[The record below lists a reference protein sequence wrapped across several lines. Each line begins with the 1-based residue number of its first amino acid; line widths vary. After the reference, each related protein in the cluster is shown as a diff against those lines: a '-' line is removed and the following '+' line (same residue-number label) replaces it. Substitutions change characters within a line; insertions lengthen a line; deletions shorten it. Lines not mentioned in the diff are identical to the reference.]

1 MIARPNRWSLGLAG
15 VLLVAL
21 ALRLWGFRHGLPFVY
36 NADESAHFVPRAVRF
51 FDDGYNP
58 GYFKNPPGFTYLIHG
73 LYAVW
78 LGGDEAAQRFKDDP
92 GSLFAAARI
101 VSALLGTAAVGLV
114 YAAGARLFD
123 RRVGLLAAA
132 VLAVSFL
139 PVFYSHL
146 ALNDGPALF
155 PIALALLGCA
165 GIVRRGRLL
174 DYALAGAGLG
184 LGAATKYTA
193 GIVLVSLLAAA
204 AAQIWPVEGRRRG
217 VQGLA
222 LAAGVA
228 LLAFFVANPYAFL
241 DFEQFRAQ
249 LRAQGTLSGRHKLG
263 AGDENGLEFYLW
275 VFTWGLGWLP
285 ALAALLGAG
294 AALVRDRFA
303 GLVLALPVPVYLA
316 YMATQERHFG
326 RWLLPI
332 FPAVA
337 LLAAYGALWLA
348 TRASLRRPR
357 HAQAFVAAAAMLLL
371 AQGAAYSVH
380 NDVVLTREDTRTATR
395 DWMLENVPA
404 GSQIVLEPAVPA
416 KRWIREDGRRIW
428 ERSTRVTGIE
438 GYATKLSPGV
448 IDDYERDGA
457 CWVVSSSTVSG
468 RAFAEPYLAPNAIA
482 YYYELGRRGAIVY
495 QAAPWRSRVDFD
507 FDWSFDWYPLRYH
520 NPGPEMTVYRLRGGS
535 CA

>member
-1 MIARPNRWSLGLAG
+1 MNRWRLGLGA
-15 VLLVAL
+15 VLAL
-21 ALRLWGFRHGLPFVY
+21 ALGLRLWGFRHGLPFVY
-36 NADESAHFVPRAVRF
+36 NADESAHFVPKAVRF
-51 FDDGYNP
+51 FGEGYNP

-78 LGGDEAAQRFKDDP
+78 LGGDEAAQRFRDDP
-92 GSLFAAARI
+92 GGLFAVAR
-101 VSALLGTAAVGLV
+101 VTSALLGTAAVGLV

-123 RRVGLLAAA
+123 RRAGLLAAA
-132 VLAVSFL
+132 VLAVAFL

-155 PIALALLGCA
+155 PVALALFGCA
-165 GIVRRGRLL
+165 GILRRGRFV

-193 GIVLVSLLAAA
+193 GIVLVSLLVAA
-204 AAQIWPVEGRRRG
+204 AAQIRPQEGRRRG

-228 LLAFFVANPYAFL
+228 FLAFFVANPYALL
-241 DFEQFRAQ
+241 DFSHFREQLQ
-249 LRAQGTLSGRHKLG
+249 QQGALAGRHKLG
-263 AGDENGLEFYLW
+263 AGDQNGIEFYLW

-294 AALVRDRFA
+294 AALVRDRWA
-303 GLVLALPVPVYLA
+303 GLMLALPIPLYLA

-326 RWLLPI
+326 RWLLPV
-332 FPAVA
+332 FPVA
-337 LLAAYGALWLA
+337 AILAGYGALWLA
-348 TRASLRRPR
+348 TRASLRQPR
-357 HAQAFVAAAAMLLL
+357 YAQAFVAAATVLLL
-371 AQGAAYSVH
+371 AQGLVYSVH

-395 DWMLENVPA
+395 NWMLENVPE

-416 KRWIREDGRRIW
+416 KRWIREDGLRLW
-428 ERSTRVTGIE
+428 ERNALNFQVES
-438 GYATKLSPGV
+438 YAANLEPSL
-448 IDDYERDGA
+448 IDEYERAGA
-457 CWVVSSSTVSG
+457 CWVVSASTVFG
-468 RAFAEPYLAPNAIA
+468 RPFAEPYRAPNAIA
-482 YYYELGRRGAIVY
+482 YYWELGQRAEVVY
-495 QAAPWRSRVDFD
+495 RAVPWRSRVGFN

-520 NPGPEMTVYRLRGGS
+520 HPGPEMTVYRLRGGS